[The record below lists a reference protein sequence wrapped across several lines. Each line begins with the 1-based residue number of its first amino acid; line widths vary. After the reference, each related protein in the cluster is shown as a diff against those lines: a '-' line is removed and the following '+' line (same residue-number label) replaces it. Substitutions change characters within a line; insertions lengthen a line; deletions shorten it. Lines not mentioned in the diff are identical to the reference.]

1 DSFPAR
7 FRGKYVAA
15 DLLGHAVYWHDLEPN
30 GSTFRSRHGGEL
42 LVANDT
48 WFAPS
53 DLTTGPDGAVY
64 VADWFD
70 QRTAH
75 PDPDADWDRSNGR
88 VYRVKMKDAKTQ
100 AVADVSKL
108 PSTKLVEMLSS
119 PNQWFVRKARRV
131 LADRRDETVVP
142 ALRKMV
148 LESPDDQTALE
159 AFWALYVSGG
169 LGDAIA
175 GKTLHHRNPAIRRWT
190 VRVL

>member
-64 VADWFD
+64 VADWYD

-75 PDPDADWDRSNGR
+75 PDPDAEWDRSNGR
-88 VYRVKMKDAKTQ
+88 IYRISAAGSKPA
-100 AVADVSKL
+100 AVPDIRHLTTPQLIAL
-108 PSTKLVEMLSS
+108 LGS
-119 PNQWFVRKARRV
+119 PNDWLVRKARRL
-131 LADRRDETVVP
+131 LADRRDP
-142 ALRKMV
+142 
-148 LESPDDQTALE
+148 E
-159 AFWALYVSGG
+159 AILP
-169 LGDAIA
+169 L
-175 GKTLHHRNPAIRRWT
+175 
-190 VRVL
+190 